1 MVNIT
6 KDDLG
11 RENAGCRGNSFR
23 LYRNKPWWRSTRSSA
38 IWLVLPLQL
47 DLLPLFRHS
56 LLSACAGPLLH
67 SHGPVPPPPPPS
79 APAPSVLS
87 HLTISEEVLLFEQVA
102 SVSFPCSAFS
112 CELAL
117 SCNYIFMSPKYKPP
131 KGGKLVCL
139 FHYSVPSTNAN

>member
-1 MVNIT
+1 MVEIYEIQC
-6 KDDLG
+6 DLA
-11 RENAGCRGNSFR
+11 RA
-23 LYRNKPWWRSTRSSA
+23 PSSA
-38 IWLVLPLQL
+38 RPPAPVPPLPAVSMRRAPPP
-47 DLLPLFRHS
+47 LPRS
-56 LLSACAGPLLH
+56 C
-67 SHGPVPPPPPPS
+67 PPPPPPS